1 MIAAITQNAN
11 TGTVDPCSTN
21 QYAYPNYKGPYN
33 QADLSRLGYP
43 AHHVKKRAAL
53 AKPVSDPVRI
63 VFCVDSPSAGM
74 ACDRLWR
81 RACVHGIAS
90 VRVEMSPWMSEE
102 LCC

>member
-43 AHHVKKRAAL
+43 AHHVEKRVAL
-53 AKPVSDPVRI
+53 AKPVSDPQYTY
-63 VFCVDSPSAGM
+63 DSRFSSPHFLP
-74 ACDRLWR
+74 CKLL
-81 RACVHGIAS
+81 
-90 VRVEMSPWMSEE
+90 MSLKEK
-102 LCC
+102 